1 MPAPAPAHRRR
12 PEARPDEI
20 LDAALAVFAEK
31 GLGGARMAD
40 IADRA
45 GISKGTVYL
54 YFETKDDLFRA
65 VVPRVVEDAVVA
77 MREAAIG
84 NTAREKLDAVLPVFW
99 AFARSPQ
106 FVAVHRLVMGELHQ
120 FPDLARFYSREV
132 AGRAT
137 AVLAG
142 LIAEGVAA
150 GEFRAVEPETAA
162 RMLVAL
168 CVKHAT
174 WLARPDLFTHLAAQP
189 DGAVLADV
197 RDFFVAALRP

>member
-1 MPAPAPAHRRR
+1 MPAASTRRRR

-20 LDAALAVFAEK
+20 LDAALAVFGEK
-31 GLGGARMAD
+31 GLAGARMAD
-40 IADRA
+40 IAARA
-45 GISKGTVYL
+45 GVSKGTVYL

-65 VVPRVVEDAVVA
+65 VVPRVIEDAVAA
-77 MREAAIG
+77 MRAAAVG
-84 NTAREKLDAVLPVFW
+84 ASARDKLDAVLPVFW
-99 AFARSPQ
+99 AFALSPQ

-137 AVLAG
+137 AVLAE
-142 LIAEGVAA
+142 LIREGVDA

-174 WLARPDLFTHLAAQP
+174 WLARPDLFTHVAAQP
-189 DGAVLADV
+189 ADAVLADV
-197 RDFFVAALRP
+197 RDFVFAALRP